1 MLMELQT
8 WLGPRVVLLAAQII
22 QEEPRVNFTHCYGHA
37 VNLAAGDAIKKNK
50 LLRNALDTRFEI
62 SKLPKYFPRHY
73 AIFQIKAKVAPDT
86 PSFRP
91 TRWTVRASS
100 LQGTIDNY
108 LVFQELWEEAVEIVG
123 DSEVRARIGGI
134 SAAMEMF
141 DCLFHMKLLGSFP
154 LHSTPADVNYLGQNV
169 LSRRLLQFFLN
180 IIFLLPFIK

>member
-1 MLMELQT
+1 MA
-8 WLGPRVVLLAAQII
+8 GPRVVLLAAQII
-22 QEEPRVNFTHCYGHA
+22 QEELHVTFTHCYGHA
-37 VNLAAGDAIKKNK
+37 LNLAAGDAIKNK

-62 SKLPKYFPRHY
+62 SKLPKYSPRRY
-73 AIFQIKAKVAPDT
+73 AIFQKIKAKVAPDT
-86 PSFRP
+86 LRFHTLCP
-91 TRWTVRASS
+91 TRWTARASS
-100 LQGTIDNY
+100 LQSAIDNY
-108 LVFQELWEEAVEIVG
+108 LVFQELSEEAVEIVG

-154 LHSTPADVNYLGQNV
+154 LHSTPAGANYLGQNV